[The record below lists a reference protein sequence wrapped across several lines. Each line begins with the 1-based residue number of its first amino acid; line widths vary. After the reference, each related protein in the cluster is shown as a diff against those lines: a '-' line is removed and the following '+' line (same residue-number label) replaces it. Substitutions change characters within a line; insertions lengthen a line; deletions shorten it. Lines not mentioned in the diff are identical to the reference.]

1 MSQSDLDRHPLTGRF
16 LMGRLRHAMTE
27 PEKDLLESLLEDTER
42 VPRSKVLLQRGEVSS
57 RSTMLIE
64 GYVLRTMVEEGRRFI
79 VGVNIPGDF
88 VDLHGFALK
97 RLDHDVVSLGEVKL
111 GYVSHQRLE
120 KVVEQAPHL
129 TRLLWFSTLLDA
141 AIHRQWIVTLEKLTA
156 VRRVAHVFCALWCRL
171 DMVGLGRSDGLR
183 TPLIQADLADMCG
196 TTAIHMNRAL
206 RQLKNEGLAEF
217 RRGTVFIPDRNRLEQ
232 FCDFDPAY
240 LYGEGELRPQ
250 HELDPAR
257 T

>member
-1 MSQSDLDRHPLTGRF
+1 MAQSDLDRHPLTGRF

-27 PEKDLLESLLEDTER
+27 QEKDLLESLVGDTER
-42 VPRSKVLLQRGEVSS
+42 VPRSKTLLERGVVSQ

-64 GYVLRTMVEEGRRFI
+64 GFALRTMVEEGRRFI
-79 VGVNIPGDF
+79 VGIHVPGDF
-88 VDLHGFALK
+88 IDLHGFALK

-111 GYVSHQRLE
+111 GYISHEVLE

-156 VRRVAHVFCALWCRL
+156 VRRVAHVFCAIWCRL
-171 DMVGLGRSDGLR
+171 DLVGLGRSDGLR

-206 RQLKNEGLAEF
+206 RQLKDQGLAEF
-217 RRGTVFIPDRNRLEQ
+217 RRGTVYVPDRNKLEE
-232 FCDFDPAY
+232 FCDFDGAY
-240 LYGEGELRPQ
+240 LYGDGELRLQ
-250 HELDPAR
+250 HELDPVRA
-257 T
+257 